1 MTNYYKQKDYYDIL
15 GVAPHATEE
24 EIKRAYRRLAFKF
37 HPDRN
42 PGDKWAEEKFKE
54 ITEAYGVLIDR
65 EKRQS
70 YDQTRQ
76 FGFDERHA
84 KEFRQEEI
92 FRDIFNN
99 PYFNEIFRD
108 LAREFQRSGLRF
120 DDRFFNKVFFG
131 GKGFFFG
138 GIFFGSFPMRFK
150 ARSFEKRIPFRVEKT
165 KGVLQR
171 IGNRI
176 SGYLQ
181 NRLTSLPQ
189 KDYLTYNITISPE
202 EAQSGVETKI
212 AYPLEG
218 RTERLIVKIP
228 AGVREG
234 TKLRL
239 RGKGRDGGDLYLRIK
254 IKEVSDGI

>member
-1 MTNYYKQKDYYDIL
+1 MENYYNQKDYYGIL
-15 GVAPHATEE
+15 GVDPKATEE
-24 EIKRAYRRLAFKF
+24 DIKRAYRRLAFQF

-42 PGDKWAEEKFKE
+42 PGNRWAEEKFRE

-65 EKRQS
+65 EKRQR
-70 YDQTRQ
+70 YDQARQ
-76 FGFDERHA
+76 FGFGQGYARQ
-84 KEFRQEEI
+84 FRQEEI

-120 DDRFFNKVFFG
+120 DDRFFNRTFFG

-138 GIFFGSFPMRFK
+138 GIFFAPFPIRFK
-150 ARSFEKRIPFRVEKT
+150 THGFEKRETPFKIEK
-165 KGVLQR
+165 KRGILQR
-171 IGNRI
+171 IGDKI

-181 NRLTSLPQ
+181 NRLRSLPQ

-218 RTERLIVKIP
+218 RTERLMVKIP
-228 AGVREG
+228 AGVKEG

-239 RGKGRDGGDLYLRIK
+239 RGKGRGGGDLYLRIK
-254 IKEVSDGI
+254 IRG